1 MASVFCSK
9 CSCQKSPEEMSAG
22 RSYCKE
28 CRAEQMKAWRQR
40 NAEHVKTYK
49 LKYKEEH
56 PDARKIEYANNPEKE
71 KQRAKKYYAKNA
83 QKRKEAVRLYKL
95 SNRPVYNASEA
106 KRRASKLN
114 ATPAWLT
121 EDDDFIFN
129 EIYEMAKVRSED
141 TGVEH
146 HVDHIVPLQGI
157 EANGLHVWWNLQ
169 IIPASENLSKS
180 NKL

>member
-1 MASVFCSK
+1 MKVCVK
-9 CSCQKSPEEMSAG
+9 CNTEKSTDAFGKDVHKSDG
-22 RSYCKE
+22 LNSYCKQ
-28 CRAEQMKAWRQR
+28 CCA
-40 NAEHVKTYK
+40 
-49 LKYKEEH
+49 
-56 PDARKIEYANNPEKE
+56 EYAKQYRKENKATVAEYKASIKDRTSEYNRQYKQNNL
-71 KQRAKKYYAKNA
+71 ASVAKN
-83 QKRKEAVRLYKL
+83 
-95 SNRPVYNASEA
+95 EA

-129 EIYEMAKVRSED
+129 EIYEMAKLRSEN

>member
-1 MASVFCSK
+1 MASDNTKTCTK
-9 CSCQKSPEEMSAG
+9 CSVTKSLECFGLSNTCVG
-22 RSYCKE
+22 GYRTYCKT
-28 CRAEQMKAWRQR
+28 C
-40 NAEHVKTYK
+40 H
-49 LKYKEEH
+49 
-56 PDARKIEYANNPEKE
+56 
-71 KQRAKKYYAKNA
+71 NA
-83 QKRKEAVRLYKL
+83 QKKQWRIKNADKIAEQKRQYYQD
-95 SNRPVYNASEA
+95 NRQHILNRCGEYAKANPHVGNAKTA
-106 KRRASKLN
+106 KYRASKLN
-114 ATPAWLT
+114 ATPTWLT

-129 EIYEMAKVRSED
+129 EVYEMAKLRSES

>member
-1 MASVFCSK
+1 MKVCAKCNIEKSTDAFSV
-9 CSCQKSPEEMSAG
+9 ELY
-22 RSYCKE
+22 RSDHLKPYCKQ
-28 CRAEQMKAWRQR
+28 CCS
-40 NAEHVKTYK
+40 
-49 LKYKEEH
+49 
-56 PDARKIEYANNPEKE
+56 EYA
-71 KQRAKKYYAKNA
+71 KQYRKDNEERVAQYKASIKDRTSEYNRQYKQDNLAAVAKN
-83 QKRKEAVRLYKL
+83 
-95 SNRPVYNASEA
+95 EA

-114 ATPAWLT
+114 ATLAWLT

-129 EIYEMAKVRSED
+129 EVYEMAKLRSES